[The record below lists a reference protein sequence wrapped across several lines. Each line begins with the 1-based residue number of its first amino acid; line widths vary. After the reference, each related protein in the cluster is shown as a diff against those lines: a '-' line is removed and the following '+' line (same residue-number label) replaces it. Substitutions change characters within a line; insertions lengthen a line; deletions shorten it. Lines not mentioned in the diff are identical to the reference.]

1 MSYAGPPHGRCRG
14 KEDFAVCGVH
24 PARAAHFGAARIT
37 GRQVSLRVSSL
48 ECRKV
53 LGVNQ
58 TSRRSVKGGKRWGT
72 FSVCCLVS
80 VTLELRKRVGVSEPV
95 GQNQYQ

>member
-1 MSYAGPPHGRCRG
+1 MPGPHMVDVGG
-14 KEDFAVCGVH
+14 EKDFAVCGVH

-53 LGVNQ
+53 LGGTKGKQ
-58 TSRRSVKGGKRWGT
+58 T
-72 FSVCCLVS
+72 
-80 VTLELRKRVGVSEPV
+80 
-95 GQNQYQ
+95 